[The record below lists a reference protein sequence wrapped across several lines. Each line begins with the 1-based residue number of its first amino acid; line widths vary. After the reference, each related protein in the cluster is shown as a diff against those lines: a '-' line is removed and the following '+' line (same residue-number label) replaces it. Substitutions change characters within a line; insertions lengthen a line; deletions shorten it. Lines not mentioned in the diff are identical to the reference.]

1 MLCMQT
7 SVRAQDSTKSTEPN
21 PKTKGAPAPP
31 PATTAP
37 LPLLLL
43 RAMRPKQWTKNVLL
57 FAGLLF
63 ALQFTHWDAIWR
75 ACAGFAL
82 FCLFSSCV
90 YIINDLRDREKDS
103 LNKRT
108 ASRPIASGALSPR
121 VAVVFVS
128 ILLPITFVLSYW
140 LSPWFALI
148 GAIYMAKDFAYS
160 FGLKNVVII
169 DVFLIAAG
177 FTIRAAAGAIAIGA
191 PISTWL
197 YVVTTL
203 GALFLA
209 LNKRKHELILL
220 GENAGSHRK
229 VLDEYSPALV
239 DEMLAVITASTV
251 MAYSLY
257 TFTAENLPK
266 QLKDNHLMMLTI
278 PFVLYG
284 IFRYLYL
291 VYQKDVGSSPEEVL
305 LKDRPLLVCVLL
317 WGLTAAVLLYI
328 FSPLSGFFP
337 A

>member
-1 MLCMQT
+1 MQT
-7 SVRAQDSTKSTEPN
+7 SVRAQDSTNGNEAEPV
-21 PKTKGAPAPP
+21 PTGLPPTPAAT
-31 PATTAP
+31 PAQ

-43 RAMRPKQWTKNVLL
+43 RAMRPKQWTKNGLL

-63 ALQFTHWDAIWR
+63 ALEFTHWNAIWR
-75 ACAGFAL
+75 AFVGFAL

-90 YIINDLRDREKDS
+90 YIINDLRDRDKDRLS
-103 LNKRT
+103 KRT
-108 ASRPIASGALSPR
+108 ASRPIASGALKPQ
-121 VAVVFVS
+121 AAIAFVS
-128 ILLPITFVLSYW
+128 ILLPVTFILSYW

-160 FGLKNVVII
+160 FGLKNVVIL

-191 PISTWL
+191 PISSWL
-197 YVVTTL
+197 YLVTTL

-220 GENAGSHRK
+220 GEEAGTHRK
-229 VLDEYSPALV
+229 VLGEYSTALV
-239 DEMLAVITASTV
+239 DEMLAVVTASTV

-266 QLKDNHLMMLTI
+266 ALKDNHLMMLTI
-278 PFVLYG
+278 PFALYG

-291 VYQKDVGSSPEEVL
+291 VFQKDVGSSPEEVL

-317 WGLTAAVLLYI
+317 WGLTAALLLYI
-328 FSPLSGFFP
+328 FSPLGGFFP